1 MILVSIVVTSSVFAK
16 DNTKTLVQNLESG
29 NLNFKVKSLDRNDI
43 LELKKHSLTYFLIS
57 NVKIKKMGVLLD
69 IEVTLKNE
77 YKEVD
82 LKNEHEIVRQ
92 FAKEYIEKNKIVNVK
107 DAMNY
112 YHKQFKYDEK
122 YFIPSEVIKE
132 GKSNCSGY
140 AWFFKAYLDK
150 LGMNNYLH
158 YTKSNGVA
166 HVVNVTLIDDM
177 WYLID
182 VSVGEMKLMK

>member
-82 LKNEHEIVRQ
+82 LKNEQ
-92 FAKEYIEKNKIVNVK
+92 KKI
-107 DAMNY
+107 
-112 YHKQFKYDEK
+112 
-122 YFIPSEVIKE
+122 
-132 GKSNCSGY
+132 
-140 AWFFKAYLDK
+140 K
-150 LGMNNYLH
+150 L
-158 YTKSNGVA
+158 
-166 HVVNVTLIDDM
+166 
-177 WYLID
+177 
-182 VSVGEMKLMK
+182 